1 MEGGGKSLDKMNFWV
16 GGLFYP
22 GSFVTATR
30 QFVARKGNSS
40 IDELELV
47 LAVGGKGE
55 GEAFNVVGLGMEGG
69 RLSEEGKEIE
79 VSDNL
84 IDKLG
89 TCGFEWVV
97 RGSKGK
103 GKGEGEGGMSLPVYL
118 SNADRKKIIVSV
130 NFSGGGDRADFWL
143 QRGLALFFNI

>member
-1 MEGGGKSLDKMNFWV
+1 MFH
-16 GGLFYP
+16 P

-30 QFVARKGNSS
+30 QFVARNGNSS

-47 LAVGGKGE
+47 LAVGGKG
-55 GEAFNVVGLGMEGG
+55 GGKAFNVVGLGMEGG
-69 RLSEEGKEIE
+69 RFSEDGKEIE

-89 TCGFEWVV
+89 MCGFEWVV

-103 GKGEGEGGMSLPVYL
+103 GEGGMSLPVYF

-143 QRGLALFFNI
+143 QRGLALFFNAK